1 MDEYEVLGV
10 EEGASVEEIKRAY
23 ARAVEETHPDSD
35 GSGVSTEEF
44 ERVREAY
51 EILMERYSLSSEEG
65 RTGSRRETEDEVEK
79 NLKLGWK
86 MYRTSDME
94 FYVRHEDEDA
104 YIDAEGRLRK
114 EGFYFN
120 RSIEASTGFSRFLKH
135 RKERLKEKRQDVEKE
150 SATDGTEDNEE
161 TGSTEDTGGG
171 GGSSRAWSSSQVER
185 RIDGFWHLTYQE
197 SEPLGEKRRWA
208 VYCRDKHVYVTP
220 DGGVSE
226 NEWWFETE
234 KGALEAFERHLEQ
247 ADDVGSIH
255 LPLTL
260 LYFVFVLPVKF
271 VEFVLT
277 LPLRLLG
284 RRDRQVPYVAE
295 GIFLLILIGVGFLVN
310 WRLGVIA
317 VAQLGTALV
326 YWWSPYEAH
335 GPVVRPRWMR
345 RNREVSTYEP
355 KLSDD

>member
-10 EEGASVEEIKRAY
+10 EEGADVDDIRRAY
-23 ARAVEETHPDSD
+23 ARAVTETHPDSAD
-35 GSGVSTEEF
+35 AGGSKKEF
-44 ERVREAY
+44 ERVQEAY
-51 EILMERYSLSSEEG
+51 EILMERHSLSSEEG

-79 NLKLGWK
+79 DLKFGWK

-94 FYVRHEDEDA
+94 FYVRHDEEDA
-104 YIDAEGRLRK
+104 YIDTEGKLRK
-114 EGFYFN
+114 EPFYFN

-135 RKERLKEKRQDVEKE
+135 RKERLKEKRQERDREGA
-150 SATDGTEDNEE
+150 SDGTDGDEEGDTED
-161 TGSTEDTGGG
+161 GD
-171 GGSSRAWSSSQVER
+171 GSSSSKAWSSSQVER

-197 SEPLGEKRRWA
+197 SEPLGEERRWA

-226 NEWWFETE
+226 DEHWFGTE
-234 KGALEAFERHLEQ
+234 EEALEAFEKHLEQ

-260 LYFVFVLPVKF
+260 LYFVFVLPIKF
-271 VEFVLT
+271 VEYVLT

-317 VAQLGTALV
+317 VAQLGTALI

-345 RNREVSTYEP
+345 RNREVSTYDP
-355 KLSDD
+355 DFSDE

>member
-10 EEGASVEEIKRAY
+10 EEGADVDEIRQAY
-23 ARAVEETHPDSD
+23 ARAVTETHPNSGEAG
-35 GSGVSTEEF
+35 GSKEEF
-44 ERVREAY
+44 ERVQEAY

-65 RTGSRRETEDEVEK
+65 RTGTRRGTEDEIEK
-79 NLKLGWK
+79 DLKFGWK

-94 FYVRHEDEDA
+94 FYIRHDDEEA
-104 YIDAEGRLRK
+104 YIDTEGRLRK
-114 EGFYFN
+114 EPFYFN
-120 RSIEASTGFSRFLKH
+120 RSMEASTGFSRFLKH
-135 RKERLKEKRQDVEKE
+135 RKERLKEKRQKR
-150 SATDGTEDNEE
+150 DGEGAGDGAEGDDEEDDTEDA
-161 TGSTEDTGGG
+161 DVDR
-171 GGSSRAWSSSQVER
+171 GSSKAWSSSQVKR

-226 NEWWFETE
+226 NERWFDTETD
-234 KGALEAFERHLEQ
+234 ALEAFEKHLEQ
-247 ADDVGSIH
+247 ADNVGSIQ

-284 RRDRQVPYVAE
+284 KRDRQVPYVAE
-295 GIFLLILIGVGFLVN
+295 GVFLLILIGVGFLVN

-317 VAQLGTALV
+317 LAQLGTALV

-345 RNREVSTYEP
+345 RNREVSTYDP
-355 KLSDD
+355 NLSDE